1 MLLIRFYIIVVL
13 CFFNQE
19 IHISQEIF
27 NQVELRDILVKH
39 KRKTIYNW
47 TGDWV
52 EEVILGAI
60 FEKIYL
66 NIFCRINIINHLI
79 GNIP

>member
-13 CFFNQE
+13 CFFNQD
-19 IHISQEIF
+19 IHISNDIF
-27 NQVELRDILVKH
+27 EKVELRDISIKY

-52 EEVILGAI
+52 EEVNL
-60 FEKIYL
+60 F
-66 NIFCRINIINHLI
+66 
-79 GNIP
+79 